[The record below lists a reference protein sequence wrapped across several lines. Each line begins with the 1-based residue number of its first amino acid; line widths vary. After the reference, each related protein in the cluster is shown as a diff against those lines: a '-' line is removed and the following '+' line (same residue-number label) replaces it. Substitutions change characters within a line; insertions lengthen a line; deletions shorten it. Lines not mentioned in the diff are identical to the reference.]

1 VQLRLTYRFAA
12 FFRRHRRKLLA
23 LAVVGM
29 GMMLLI
35 GFALRR
41 LERRAVLILPQATM
55 LVEDVRGR
63 FIAEVGPDDRR
74 KGYWPLP
81 EKIPQ
86 MIVDATLAAEDARFF
101 SHSGV
106 EGRSLLRAVWQN
118 LRRHRRVSGASTIAM
133 QVARIQVPEG
143 RTYRNKVAEAL
154 VARDLIRK
162 YGHEAVLRHYLR
174 IAPYGNQ
181 NHGIVFAARRY
192 FDKPI
197 EDLTWAETALLAAL
211 PKLPGRMNILRWE
224 GRQKAERRALYVL
237 RRLRALGKISEEEW
251 TEAKDLLP
259 RLHIAYREARP
270 RNCLHAAFA
279 MERSLKESGSAQ
291 QLVRSTLD
299 LDLQEQVQ
307 LLAWR
312 AMEKFRPE
320 GAGNVAAVVAERST
334 GRILAYLGS
343 EDYFDDENQG
353 AIDYAQRPR
362 SSGSALKPFIYA
374 QGMSEKGFTAA
385 TLLRDVGMPLG
396 RNGTYLIRNY
406 DDAFLGP
413 VLYRNALANSRNVP
427 AVQVLEAVG
436 VERAYQHFCKLGLAR
451 GEKDPAYYGAGLAI
465 GGLYVTLADLVRAY
479 GILANDGKAFDLKW
493 FDKPSSPEIPARQII
508 PEDVARQITL
518 FLSDPM
524 SRLPSFPRM
533 GSLEYPFAVAVK
545 TGTSQ
550 GFRDAWC
557 VAYSEEFIV
566 GVWMGHP
573 KNFPM
578 NRTCGANSSAELV
591 RSIMGLLHPE
601 EMQGLLERPFPAPRG
616 WKPQRICM
624 LSGKQATEDCPSVAV
639 EWFKPGSEPPPE
651 KDFHRKVLVDS
662 RTGRIAGLDCPPQFR
677 LPRMFTALD
686 PVFGAWAR
694 ESGLE
699 ILPPELSPDS
709 EAALRPT
716 SYKLAVSK
724 PRNGVLFKDPE
735 APEGSQTISLEATVD
750 PPAPQ
755 VVWYV
760 DGKPF
765 KVVAFPYTARWK
777 MEEGTH
783 TFQVRL
789 PFAPLSSEPTRVR
802 VKP

>member
-1 VQLRLTYRFAA
+1 M
-12 FFRRHRRKLLA
+12 FF
-23 LAVVGM
+23 
-29 GMMLLI
+29 I

-41 LERRAVLILPQATM
+41 LERRSVLVLPPPTL
-55 LVEDVRGR
+55 LVEDVCGR

-81 EKIPQ
+81 EKIPPR
-86 MIVDATLAAEDARFF
+86 IVDATLAGEDARYY

-106 EGRSLLRAVWQN
+106 EGRSVMRAVWQN
-118 LRRHRRVSGASTIAM
+118 LRRRKRVSGASTIAM
-133 QVARIQVPEG
+133 QVARIQMPEG

-154 VARDLIRK
+154 VARELIRK

-197 EDLTWAETALLAAL
+197 EDLTWAETALLVGL
-211 PKLPGRMNILRWE
+211 PRLPGRMNILRWD
-224 GRQKAERRALYVL
+224 GRQRAERRALYVL
-237 RRLRALGKISEEEW
+237 KRLRGLGKLSEGEW
-251 TEAKDLLP
+251 LEAKELLP
-259 RLHIAYREARP
+259 RLHIGYRDTRP
-270 RNCLHAAFA
+270 RNCLHAALV
-279 MERSLKESGSAQ
+279 MEHKLKESGLAPHR
-291 QLVRSTLD
+291 VRSTLD
-299 LDLQEQVQ
+299 LDLQNQVQ
-307 LLAWR
+307 MLAWR
-312 AMEKFRPE
+312 AMERFRPE
-320 GAGNVAAVVAERST
+320 GAGNVATIVAERST

-343 EDYFDDENQG
+343 EDYFDQENLG

-406 DDAFLGP
+406 DDSFLGP

-436 VERAYQHFCKLGLAR
+436 VERAYRHFCELGLAR
-451 GEKDPAYYGAGLAI
+451 GDRDPAYYGAGLAI
-465 GGLYVTLADLVRAY
+465 GGLYVTLTDLVQAY
-479 GILANDGKAFDLKW
+479 GVLANDGKAFELTW
-493 FDKPSSPEIPARQII
+493 FDSPNRPERPAKQLIS
-508 PEDVARQITL
+508 EDVARQITL

-533 GSLEYPFAVAVK
+533 GSLEYPFPVAVK

-557 VAYSEEFIV
+557 VAYSEKYLV

-591 RSIMGLLHPE
+591 RSIMALLHPE
-601 EMQGLLERPFPAPRG
+601 EMQGMMERPFPPPRG
-616 WKPQRICM
+616 WRPQRICM
-624 LSGKQATEDCPSVAV
+624 LSGKLATEDCPSVAM
-639 EWFKPGSEPPPE
+639 EWFKPGSEPAPE
-651 KDFHRKVLVDS
+651 KDFHRKVVVDS
-662 RTGRIAGLDCPPQFR
+662 RTGKLAAPDCPSQFQ
-677 LPRMFTALD
+677 LPRMFTAMD
-686 PVFGAWAR
+686 PAFGVWAR

-699 ILPPELSPDS
+699 ILPPELSPDP
-709 EAALRPT
+709 EGALRPT
-716 SYKLAVSK
+716 NFKLAVAK

-735 APEGSQTISLEATVD
+735 APEGSQTIALEATVN
-750 PPAPQ
+750 PPVPQ

-765 KVVAFPYTARWK
+765 KVVPFPYTARWQMK
-777 MEEGTH
+777 EGTH

-789 PFAPLSSEPTRVR
+789 PFAPLSSETTRVK
-802 VKP
+802 VKQ